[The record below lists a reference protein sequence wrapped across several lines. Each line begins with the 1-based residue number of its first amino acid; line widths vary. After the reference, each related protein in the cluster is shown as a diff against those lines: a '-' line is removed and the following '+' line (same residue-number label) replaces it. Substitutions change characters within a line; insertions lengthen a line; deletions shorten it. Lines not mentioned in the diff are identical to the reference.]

1 MPPTFADMQAE
12 RSPQHQSR
20 RRVRSRARGFTLLEL
35 LVAIAL
41 MGVLAVLCWRGLDS
55 VLTSRDRITAN
66 ADEMRA
72 LSTAFTQMDQ
82 DLRRSWPVR
91 WFNLRQKPVMF
102 LPGPSERD
110 PLMMVIIREGS
121 IAEPAQLQRVVYR
134 VNNGVLERGFSQW
147 QSFGFADEVRTDR
160 LIWQPLI
167 NGVSGLAF
175 RAWVQ
180 GKGWLAGE
188 ALVDLNNQNQN
199 PNQNPAPGGG
209 QDQTQPEALRPDA
222 ARILAQEQARL
233 STGPIGIE
241 VSMIRAGQDI
251 RRLFAIED

>member
-1 MPPTFADMQAE
+1 MINYRPPLKVA
-12 RSPQHQSR
+12 R
-20 RRVRSRARGFTLLEL
+20 RRTRSRGFTLLEL

-55 VLTSRDRITAN
+55 VITSRDRITAN
-66 ADEMRA
+66 ANEMRA

-91 WFNLRQKPVMF
+91 WFNLRQKPLMF
-102 LPGPSERD
+102 LPGASERD
-110 PLMMVIIREGS
+110 PLMLVIIREGS

-134 VNNGVLERGFSQW
+134 LNNGVLERGFSQW
-147 QSFGFADEVRTDR
+147 QSFGFSDEVKTDR

-188 ALVDLNNQNQN
+188 ALVDLNNQGEDLTQAQNPGQAQNQN
-199 PNQNPAPGGG
+199 QLQGSNLRSGVAEVLNQDINS
-209 QDQTQPEALRPDA
+209 RF
-222 ARILAQEQARL
+222 
-233 STGPIGIE
+233 TGPVGIE
-241 VSMIRAGQDI
+241 VSIVRSGQDI

>member
-1 MPPTFADMQAE
+1 MQAGRTR
-12 RSPQHQSR
+12 RSQSR
-20 RRVRSRARGFTLLEL
+20 RRVGSRGRGFTLLEL

-91 WFNLRQKPVMF
+91 WFKLRQRPVMF

-110 PLMMVIIREGS
+110 PLMLVIIREGS

-199 PNQNPAPGGG
+199 LNQNQIPTQTGGSN
-209 QDQTQPEALRPDA
+209 QQQPEPLRPEA
-222 ARILAQEQARL
+222 ARILAEEQARL
-233 STGPIGIE
+233 ANGPIGVE

>member
-1 MPPTFADMQAE
+1 
-12 RSPQHQSR
+12 
-20 RRVRSRARGFTLLEL
+20 LLEL

-55 VLTSRDRITAN
+55 VITSRDRITAN
-66 ADEMRA
+66 ANEMRA

-91 WFNLRQKPVMF
+91 WFNLRQKPLMF
-102 LPGPSERD
+102 LPGASERD

-134 VNNGVLERGFSQW
+134 LNNGVLERGFSQW
-147 QSFGFADEVRTDR
+147 QSYGFSDEVKTDR

-188 ALVDLNNQNQN
+188 ALVDMNNQ
-199 PNQNPAPGGG
+199 AEE
-209 QDQTQPEALRPDA
+209 QTQAQIPSQTSNQTQTQAPNLRSGVAELLNQD
-222 ARILAQEQARL
+222 RNSQF
-233 STGPIGIE
+233 TGPVGIE

>member
-1 MPPTFADMQAE
+1 MTDHCIRHR
-12 RSPQHQSR
+12 RS
-20 RRVRSRARGFTLLEL
+20 RGFTLLEL

-66 ADEMRA
+66 ANEMRA

-91 WFNLRQKPVMF
+91 WFRIRQKPVMF
-102 LPGPSERD
+102 LPGASERD
-110 PLMMVIIREGS
+110 PLMMVVIREGS

-134 VNNGVLERGFSQW
+134 LNNGVLERGFTQW
-147 QSFGFADEVRTDR
+147 QSYGFSDEVQTDR

-175 RAWVQ
+175 RAWVPGQ
-180 GKGWLAGE
+180 GWLAGE
-188 ALVDLNNQNQN
+188 ALVDLNNQGGSPAQSGGPGSDQN
-199 PNQNPAPGGG
+199 GSVPAGMNPQAAAVLNAELG
-209 QDQTQPEALRPDA
+209 QQF
-222 ARILAQEQARL
+222 
-233 STGPIGIE
+233 TGPLGIE
-241 VSMIRAGQDI
+241 VSMIRAGQPI